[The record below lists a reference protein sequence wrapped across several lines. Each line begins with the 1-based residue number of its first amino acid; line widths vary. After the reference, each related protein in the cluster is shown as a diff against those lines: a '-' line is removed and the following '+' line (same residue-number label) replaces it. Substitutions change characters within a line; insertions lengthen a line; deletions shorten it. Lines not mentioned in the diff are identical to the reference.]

1 VRVAWGARV
10 GHDRGMTRVDLKG
23 QRPDEATET
32 RGMAEQGR
40 REEDVHAVDVS
51 NRTFVVL
58 LVVIVVIFGGIAVA
72 VRL

>member
-1 VRVAWGARV
+1 
-10 GHDRGMTRVDLKG
+10 MTRVDLKG

-40 REEDVHAVDVS
+40 RAEEKERNVEVELG
-51 NRTFVVL
+51 NKTFVVI
-58 LVVIVVIFGGIAVA
+58 LVVMVVVFAVIAVV

>member
-1 VRVAWGARV
+1 
-10 GHDRGMTRVDLKG
+10 MTRVDLKG

-40 REEDVHAVDVS
+40 REESESAVEVKFS
-51 NRTFVVL
+51 NRTFLIL
-58 LVVIVVIFGGIAVA
+58 LAVIVVIFGGVAIA